1 MELPI
6 WLEYTLIAVQIFAFG
21 FFLWLI
27 WPLVKGEQW
36 KEKFIHNKQA
46 FSILIVFILIF
57 VFIYGLVG
65 LFNWLLPPEIL
76 D

>member
-6 WLEYTLIAVQIFAFG
+6 WLEYSLIGVQIFALG
-21 FFLWLI
+21 LFLWLI

-57 VFIYGLVG
+57 IFTYGMVA
-65 LFNWLLPPEIL
+65 LFNWLIPTEMLN
-76 D
+76 